1 MSGGKTRLDGIS
13 LTYGSGLRHNRK
25 IAALGVDFCEGELT
39 PEEKAMSDRL
49 VKKYES
55 DAWNRERKKEDGPA
69 V

>member
-1 MSGGKTRLDGIS
+1 
-13 LTYGSGLRHNRK
+13 
-25 IAALGVDFCEGELT
+25 LT